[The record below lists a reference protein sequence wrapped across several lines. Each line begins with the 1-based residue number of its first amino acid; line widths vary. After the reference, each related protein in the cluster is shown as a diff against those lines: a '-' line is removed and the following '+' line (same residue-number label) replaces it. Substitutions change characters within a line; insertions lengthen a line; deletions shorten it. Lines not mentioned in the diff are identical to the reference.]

1 MGDRNLEPAKYS
13 AFICEG
19 SRRIF
24 LWEDSHFV
32 THITSLKSPLVVL
45 TSWERNI
52 HIGLQSLL
60 QNPWANCVFPPVTY
74 YFARIL
80 ELQKNASLIGSIP
93 HLLSLIFV
101 LQFWYSLTSLLSSY
115 LPKAWRIYQSQFMIM
130 ITVLLCGLQALLV
143 FDQLPTSVFSV
154 LRSHLG
160 SHVVYDCHNSFA
172 SYSPCLFLISSLP
185 FIMLSKSSGP
195 LGWNFTSVWVSDAF
209 SWLYWSYESFGARV
223 RCPSHCI
230 SLRYM

>member
-101 LQFWYSLTSLLSSY
+101 LQFWYSLTSLLSILPPKSMAH
-115 LPKAWRIYQSQFMIM
+115 LPKLIHDHDHCPIM
-130 ITVLLCGLQALLV
+130 WTAGFVSIWPA
-143 FDQLPTSVFSV
+143 
-154 LRSHLG
+154 SH
-160 SHVVYDCHNSFA
+160 
-172 SYSPCLFLISSLP
+172 
-185 FIMLSKSSGP
+185 
-195 LGWNFTSVWVSDAF
+195 
-209 SWLYWSYESFGARV
+209 
-223 RCPSHCI
+223 
-230 SLRYM
+230 